1 MRGLEVQLTAR
12 DAAALLGITERQIYG
27 YIDDGE
33 IPFFR
38 VQDQYRFNRTELLEW
53 ALTRRLPV
61 QTAFLG
67 DEEGTDAA
75 RTSSLARAL
84 AAGGVHH
91 GVPGSDRE
99 SALREV
105 VARMPVGS
113 DDDRELVYGILIA
126 RENCGSTAV
135 GDGIAIPHVRS
146 PVVSGTSAGSITLCT
161 LEKPVAFGAPD
172 KQPVHTIFTI
182 VSPTIQAHLML
193 LGKLASALHQPA
205 FREAV
210 LARAPA
216 AAILDAAERAEA
228 GAAAPKPAG
237 TAT

>member
-1 MRGLEVQLTAR
+1 MQLTAR

-53 ALTRRLPV
+53 ALTRRLPI
-61 QTAFLG
+61 QTAFLA
-67 DEEGTDAA
+67 DEDGAV

-91 GVPGSDRE
+91 DVPGADRE

-113 DDDRELVYGILIA
+113 DDDRELVFGILIA

-135 GDGIAIPHVRS
+135 GDGVAIPHVRS
-146 PVVSGTSAGSITLCT
+146 PVVAGTSAGSITLCT
-161 LEKPVAFGAPD
+161 LQKPVAFGAPD
-172 KQPVHTIFTI
+172 QAPVHTIFTI
-182 VSPTIQAHLML
+182 VSPTIQTHLQL

-205 FREAV
+205 FRQAV
-210 LARAPA
+210 LSRAPA
-216 AAILDAAERAEA
+216 VAILDAAEKAESE
-228 GAAAPKPAG
+228 AG
-237 TAT
+237 TAKPSSPAT